1 MQPKGGSKEITFR
14 ANRIELPRGSGRAVQ
29 AGTNDFVSKSVN
41 KLELLSRVK
50 TMFRVMDLEDEN
62 ERLRRYI
69 EEMEKGRPKQ

>member
-1 MQPKGGSKEITFR
+1 
-14 ANRIELPRGSGRAVQ
+14 
-29 AGTNDFVSKSVN
+29 VN